1 MKVKTDAPKEDP
13 AVTAARE
20 RETAR
25 ADAAYINNT
34 QTLLD
39 DETRKRARRFGQRV
53 ALTGANPA
61 GSGGMGG
68 SVASATGVQSSGSF
82 IPLASVNGAG
92 VSIV

>member
-1 MKVKTDAPKEDP
+1 MKVKNDAPKEDP
-13 AVTAARE
+13 TVTAARE

-34 QTLLD
+34 QTLLN
-39 DETRKRARRFGQRV
+39 DETRKRARRFGQRI

-61 GSGGMGG
+61 GGGMSSGGQ
-68 SVASATGVQSSGSF
+68 APSATGAPAGF
-82 IPLASVNGAG
+82 TPLATVNGSG

>member
-13 AVTAARE
+13 AIAAARE

-34 QTLLD
+34 QSLLD

-53 ALTGANPA
+53 ALTGASPA
-61 GSGGMGG
+61 GGGMSG
-68 SVASATGVQSSGSF
+68 STASVTGVQSTGSF
-82 IPLASVNGAG
+82 IPLASVNGSG
-92 VSIV
+92 VQIV

>member
-34 QTLLD
+34 QTLLN
-39 DETRKRARRFGQRV
+39 DETRKRARRFGQRI

-61 GSGGMGG
+61 GGGMSG
-68 SVASATGVQSSGSF
+68 SSASATGVQSSGSF
-82 IPLASVNGAG
+82 VPLASVNGAG